1 MKKESRKSILLP
13 LILIPAGGLLVLVLC
28 FLLYYGFVLAMESA
42 VFAGDPQRV
51 PMDKLR
57 IIFTVTLAAA
67 GVLVL
72 VTKLPDLLK
81 AILLM
86 GPAGTLMITV
96 FLTFYQRLP
105 TAYVILSVILAA
117 LLFLIYRYKKP
128 WLYTYALLLATLAAI
143 VYGYPR

>member
-1 MKKESRKSILLP
+1 MKKESVKSILLP
-13 LILIPAGGLLVLVLC
+13 LILIPVCGILVLALC
-28 FLLYYGFVLAMESA
+28 FLLYYGFVLTMEST
-42 VFAGDPQRV
+42 VFAGDPQSV

-57 IIFTVTLAAA
+57 IIFTVILLAA

-72 VTKLPDLLK
+72 FTKLPDLLK
-81 AILLM
+81 AILLI

-105 TAYVILSVILAA
+105 TAYVVLSVILAI

-128 WLYTYALLLATLAAI
+128 WFYTYALLLAALAAI
-143 VYGYPR
+143 FYGYPR